1 MITDDEKV
9 ELITALSEVILER
22 LLLKN
27 PPKTMKDYRER
38 NQLAGP
44 IIGRV
49 MAAVVHEG
57 ELSDRY
63 LELSR
68 GCEAKGLE
76 MTNSAQSTAR
86 KTVLRLI
93 QGGL

>member
-1 MITDDEKV
+1 MITDDDKV
-9 ELITALSEVILER
+9 ELISALSEVVLEH
-22 LLLKN
+22 LLLKSA
-27 PPKTMKDYRER
+27 PKTMKEYRER

-44 IIGRV
+44 LIGRV

-57 ELSDRY
+57 ELSTRY

-68 GCEAKGLE
+68 ECETKGLE
-76 MTNSAQSTAR
+76 LTDSAQSTAR
-86 KTVLRLI
+86 KTALRLI